1 MIVQDGSRWWQMV
14 LVSITISLAIKSII
28 GVQCPFQYRSSS
40 GRGGGA
46 RCNLTHNPLPLPES
60 NPKVTIEWF
69 LNWWPIDAWRPWGSW
84 VTCLLDTPQEPAPI
98 TEHVQDRR
106 RTTLHFY
113 TINPSSHRVSIYIL
127 LWHRSIFF
135 YPKISLPS
143 TCSYTI
149 QSC

>member
-46 RCNLTHNPLPLPES
+46 RCNLAHKPLPLPES
-60 NPKVTIEWF
+60 NPKETIEWF

-106 RTTLHFY
+106 RTTIHFLHRIECLF
-113 TINPSSHRVSIYIL
+113 SSDIDL
-127 LWHRSIFF
+127 FFF